1 MGRKLKLRLA
11 ATVLTGILAL
21 LVLFVAFLHTRPVR
35 RYVLAQSIR
44 MLARQGVDVDA
55 GEVDYNLFKST
66 ATLGHVTVRS
76 RQTPDLPPLV
86 RVDQIHVVLNVWKL
100 LRGRFYLEDA
110 QIRKPVIHLVIDE
123 AGRDNIPH
131 LPASS
136 GSSSP
141 EIDFLIRKLR
151 LSGGSLRV
159 EERRLQI
166 DTSLPLWQLAIDGD
180 SRTKDHLV
188 RLEAQQPGRV
198 VFQQRSLAIPTLT
211 VEVMLRRNS
220 LDIHGVK
227 LGLGDSIIAFSGRLE
242 NFQDPRYDIKAETD
256 LALESITQF
265 AGVPQTIGGTV
276 HASLTATGPLARM
289 RATARLDGQDL
300 TVERLN
306 RLGLKAEITYD
317 AAAARVQ
324 IASFNLASPAGTIQ
338 GKSSVALNTGA
349 GESTLN
355 AAFRG
360 LDLTQLSRTFQLP
373 ARIASSAAGEL
384 AAHWPA
390 LAFDQAAGDASL
402 RLMAAQ
408 AEPAR
413 DVVPVSG
420 AIQAK
425 AAGNRVVVGISAL
438 TVLHAHA
445 TGQLT
450 LVDRRA
456 LSGAVRLDAPDLTAA
471 IAGAEKWVG
480 QSLGTPVGGALSA
493 DAVLSGTLQKPGA
506 AVTFSSDNLQVGTL
520 SGIALHAAVNYS
532 PSQLGIQDSVVEWQ
546 NQQIAASG
554 SIGLKG
560 AAPPVALQAH
570 ASALSIAALL
580 AAAGRQDLPI
590 SGTVSL
596 DATVGG
602 TTQHPQ
608 AHVNIAA
615 ADLAAYHEAIGS
627 LTAEAGFGDSL
638 LTVTQLRLSNGTVQA
653 TGSYNLESKDYAIDL
668 TSRNLRLTSLELPDG
683 SAVRGSLNLQ
693 ARGQGNLD
701 NPSATLSLSAADVQ
715 YGDQKFGSLT
725 LQANVANQHADI
737 QAAAPQFN
745 LTAMANAGLHEPNPV
760 TFELTANHTD
770 LATLPL
776 KLQLP
781 VVGTV
786 TATLR
791 GSGDLKNY
799 EQGQASAE
807 VAKLDIKYNG
817 QPATT
822 EGPLVASYQNRM
834 LTIGRAVIVAGDSR
848 VSVEGKLP
856 LDDAAGTGAIHI
868 ASTLNLASL
877 RPYLPAITPDA
888 SVIGA
893 ASINGT
899 VTGTLKKIDPNLTIT
914 LDQGS
919 VSGAGFD
926 PPLGNLTLRAQIRD
940 GALELEKASGD
951 WGPAKFQAS
960 GVIPLTLLPADLPVA
975 FPRRQG
981 PAQFTAELNQIDISA
996 LPGVPKDVTGAVSAR
1011 IEAQAARP
1019 EVEAITAKL
1028 TFPTLRIGLGTY
1040 HLEQS
1045 GISTVT
1051 VANGAARVEQLQL
1064 TGPQT
1069 DIKVT
1074 GTAGL
1079 LGAHPLDLHLAGAF
1093 DASLA
1098 GAFTEAF
1105 RARGA
1110 TQLVVAVTGNAESP
1124 QAQGYVQ
1131 LTDAQISLQSP
1142 RLALDSLNARIDL
1155 VRARATL
1162 SRLDGS
1168 LNGGTLSGSGSLE
1181 YAAGQLRNTNLNLK
1195 AGGVY
1200 LDFPAGLKTLSNVD
1214 LTARNTAGNLVLSG
1228 EVVILEGGFTD
1239 DLSIDTG
1246 ILAAVS
1252 APRGMEFTEDPNP
1265 LLKNTRFN
1273 IGIRTDSPIYVK
1285 NNLAKAEITADLRL
1299 IGNPYQPALSGRLTL
1314 EEGSQ
1319 LNFNERKYTV
1329 ERGNITFTSERRIE
1343 PNLDIMATT
1352 TAGGLDIT
1360 LQVSGVPGKTETTL
1374 TSDPPEPEQ
1383 DILAVLL
1390 TGKKLDDIRSQ
1401 EFAVA
1406 RNQVLSYLTGRVGSS
1421 LGRGIAGATGLSSVR
1436 IEPNLIANEANP
1448 GARLTIGQDITPKLN
1463 LIYSMD
1469 LINSSD
1475 QIYVGEYDFTRRFS
1489 TRGVRQSDGSF
1500 RGDFRHDLRFGGI
1513 PEPKS
1518 TRRLESRRIDK
1529 ITIRGITYFPAEKL
1543 AAKLGVKQGQKY
1555 DFFKVR
1561 RGVDN
1566 IDKLFTRENLLQA
1579 NVRLKRDSREAAV
1592 DLALDV
1598 DAGPLVDFVY
1608 EGIAADGGLKK
1619 RVRETW
1625 RRGVFDS
1632 QRAEDAVQEIRSW
1645 LVKAGKLQPVIAYK
1659 ILKPSPDRVS
1669 VVFDIQPGPQF
1680 SNVEIAF
1687 DGAKGIAA
1695 KDLREIVKSQ
1705 KLSEEV
1711 YVKPS
1716 RVSELLTR
1724 YYQEQGYLDAKI
1736 DNPRYELS
1744 AETRTGK
1751 VTFPVQEGLLY
1762 HTARVEFQGNTVFDT
1777 ARLTAAVPLPKG
1789 EEYRPV
1795 LRERTLQKLRDLY
1808 WEKGYNDMEADI
1820 STRRGKAA
1828 GELDAVVKIIE
1839 NRQSVVREIVV
1850 EGNDKTSEGL
1860 IRTQIEVKPGD
1871 ILNLQKLSNSRR
1883 NLYHTAAYSL
1893 VGITQEEI
1901 AAESPAAG
1909 QKPVRL
1915 RVRVREVQPFQL
1927 RYGAFYD
1934 TERGPGIIADLT
1946 NRNSLGSA
1954 RSLGLRTRYDA
1965 QLQEARL
1972 YFTQPLLGRFPVSTT
1987 VSPYVRHERNPATG
2001 TSNAFNVDRTG
2012 ISIQQEA
2019 KFRRMYV
2026 VTYGYRIEKSRTYDV
2041 GPDPFFNI
2049 PLRIAALTT
2058 TVTRETRDDV
2068 LDATRGQFF
2077 SHAFQYSP
2085 ELLGSQ
2091 LRFVKY
2097 FGQYFRYFP
2106 LQKPKVQLFTNQV
2119 LRPRLVYAT
2128 GVRVGLATGLGGQE
2142 ITLGE
2147 RFLAGGSTTIR
2158 GFEQNGVGPIGF
2170 DRLPLGGDA
2179 VLIFNNEIRFPLV
2192 SRFDGVGFV
2201 DIGNVYRHVSDVSL
2215 TDLRK
2220 AAGLGLRV
2228 RTPWFLLRLDY
2239 GLKLDRRPGESM
2251 GRLFFSIGQAF

>member
-1 MGRKLKLRLA
+1 M
-11 ATVLTGILAL
+11 
-21 LVLFVAFLHTRPVR
+21 LFVALLHTRPVR
-35 RYVLAQSIR
+35 RYALAQAIR
-44 MLARQGVDVDA
+44 TLARQGVDVDA
-55 GEVDYNLFKST
+55 GELDYNLFKST
-66 ATLGHVTVRS
+66 VTLGHVTVRS

-86 RVDQIHVVLNVWKL
+86 RVDQIHVALNVWKL

-110 QIRKPVIHLVIDE
+110 QIWKPVIHLVIDE

-166 DTSLPLWQLAIDGD
+166 DTSLPLWQLAINGD
-180 SRTKDHLV
+180 SRSKDHVV

-198 VFQQRSLAIPTLT
+198 AFQLRSLAIPTLT
-211 VEVMLRRNS
+211 VELMLRRNS
-220 LDIHGVK
+220 LDIHAVK
-227 LGLGDSIIAFSGRLE
+227 MGLGDSIIAFSGKLD
-242 NFQDPRYDIKAETD
+242 NFQDPRYDIKTETD
-256 LALESITQF
+256 LALESITKF
-265 AGVPQTIGGTV
+265 AGVPQKIGGTV
-276 HASLTATGPLARM
+276 HASLTATGPLAQM
-289 RATARLDGQDL
+289 RATARLDGQNL

-317 AAAARVQ
+317 AAAGRVQ
-324 IASFNLASPAGTIQ
+324 IASFNLASPAGKIQ
-338 GKSSVALNTGA
+338 GNSSVALNTGA

-355 AAFRG
+355 AAVSA
-360 LDLTQLSRTFQLP
+360 LDLKQLSKAFQLP
-373 ARIASSAAGEL
+373 VRLAGSAAGEV

-390 LAFDQAAGDASL
+390 LAFDRAAGDASL
-402 RLMAAQ
+402 RLMASQ
-408 AEPAR
+408 AEPTR

-425 AAGNRVVVGISAL
+425 AAGNRVEVGISSL
-438 TVLHAHA
+438 TALHAHA

-450 LVDRRA
+450 LVDRRE

-471 IAGAEKWVG
+471 IAGAEKLLG
-480 QSLGTPVGGALSA
+480 RSLGTPVGGALSA
-493 DAVLSGTLQKPGA
+493 EAALSGTLEKPRA
-506 AVTFSSDNLQVGTL
+506 AVTLSSHDLQVGTL

-546 NQQIAASG
+546 NQQITASG

-560 AAPPVALQAH
+560 TAPPVALQVH
-570 ASALSIAALL
+570 ASALSITALL
-580 AAAGRQDLPI
+580 AAAGRQYLPV
-590 SGTVSL
+590 SGTVRL
-596 DATVGG
+596 DADVGG

-608 AHVNIAA
+608 AHVSLAA

-638 LTVTQLRLSNGTVQA
+638 LTVTQFGLGNGTVQA

-668 TSRNLRLTSLELPDG
+668 TSRNLRLISLELPDG
-683 SAVRGSLNLQ
+683 SAVRGSVNLQ
-693 ARGQGNLD
+693 ARGQGNMD
-701 NPSATLSLSAADVQ
+701 NPSATVSFSAADVQ
-715 YGDQKFGSLT
+715 YRDQQFGSLT

-737 QAAAPQFN
+737 QATAPQYN
-745 LTAMANAGLHEPNPV
+745 LTAKASAGLQEPNPV
-760 TFELTANHTD
+760 TFEVTADHTD

-776 KLQLP
+776 KMQLP
-781 VVGTV
+781 VAGTV

-791 GSGDLKNY
+791 GSADLKNY

-807 VAKLDIKYNG
+807 VAKLDITYNG
-817 QPATT
+817 QPATID
-822 EGPLVASYQNRM
+822 GPLVAGYQNRM
-834 LTIGRAVIVAGDSR
+834 LTIGRAVIVANHSR

-868 ASTLNLASL
+868 ASALNLAGL
-877 RPYLPAITPDA
+877 CAYLPAITPDV
-888 SVIGA
+888 SVMGA

-914 LDQGS
+914 LDHGS
-919 VSGAGFD
+919 VPGAGFH

-1019 EVEAITAKL
+1019 EIDAITAKL

-1040 HLEQS
+1040 KLEQR

-1074 GTAGL
+1074 GTAGF

-1098 GAFTEAF
+1098 GAFTEAV

-1110 TQLVVAVTGNAESP
+1110 TQLAVAVTGTAESP

-1131 LTDAQISLQSP
+1131 LSEAQISLQSP

-1155 VRARATL
+1155 AGARATL

-1181 YAAGQLRNTNLNLK
+1181 YAAGQLRNTNLILK

-1214 LTARNTAGNLVLSG
+1214 LSARNTAGNLVLSG

-1252 APRGMEFTEDPNP
+1252 APRGMEFTEDPNL

-1299 IGNPYQPALSGRLTL
+1299 IGDPYEPALSGRLTL

-1360 LQVSGVPGKTETTL
+1360 LQVTGVPGKTETTL

-1401 EFAVA
+1401 EFTVA

-1500 RGDFRHDLRFGGI
+1500 RGDFRHDLRFGGV

-1518 TRRLESRRIDK
+1518 ARRLESRRIDK
-1529 ITIRGITYFPAEKL
+1529 ITISGITYFPEEKL
-1543 AAKLGVKQGQKY
+1543 ASKLGVKQGQKY

-1579 NVRLKRDSREAAV
+1579 NVRLKRDSGDATV
-1592 DLALDV
+1592 DLTLDV
-1598 DAGPLVDFVY
+1598 DAGPVVDFIY

-1625 RRGVFDS
+1625 RNGVFDS

-1659 ILKPSPDRVS
+1659 ILKPTPDRVS

-1687 DGAKGIAA
+1687 DGAVGIAA

-1711 YVKPS
+1711 YVKPFS
-1716 RVSELLTR
+1716 VTELLTR
-1724 YYQEQGYLDAKI
+1724 YYHEQGYLDAKI

-1751 VTFPVQEGLLY
+1751 VTFPVQEGPRY
-1762 HTARVEFQGNTVFDT
+1762 HTAGVEFRGNTVFDT
-1777 ARLTAAVPLPKG
+1777 AALTAAVPLPKG

-1795 LRERTLQKLRDLY
+1795 LRERTLQKLRELY
-1808 WEKGYNDMEADI
+1808 WEKGYNDMEADL
-1820 STRRGKAA
+1820 STHRGKAA
-1828 GELDAVVKIIE
+1828 GELVAVVKITE
-1839 NRQSVVREIVV
+1839 NRQSVAREIVV

-1893 VGITQEEI
+1893 VEITQEEVE
-1901 AAESPAAG
+1901 AESNATAR
-1909 QKPVRL
+1909 KAVRL

-1934 TERGPGIIADLT
+1934 TERGPGLIADLT

-1954 RSLGLRTRYDA
+1954 RTLGLRTRYDA

-1972 YFTQPLLGRFPVSTT
+1972 YFTQPLLRTFPVSTT
-1987 VSPYVRHERNPATG
+1987 VSPYVRHERNPAT
-2001 TSNAFNVDRTG
+2001 SMSDAFNVDRTG

-2026 VTYGYRIEKSRTYDV
+2026 VTYGYRLEKSRTYDT

-2049 PLRIAALTT
+2049 PLRIAALTA

-2128 GVRVGLATGLGGQE
+2128 GLRVGLATGLGGQE

-2170 DRLPLGGDA
+2170 DRLPLGGNA

>member
-1 MGRKLKLRLA
+1 LGRRLKLRLA

-21 LVLFVAFLHTRPVR
+21 LVLFVALLHMRPVR
-35 RYVLAQSIR
+35 RYALAQSIR

-55 GEVDYNLFKST
+55 GEVDYNLFTST

-86 RVDQIHVVLNVWKL
+86 RVEQIHVDLNVWKL
-100 LRGRFYLEDA
+100 LRGKFYLEDA

-159 EERRLQI
+159 EELRLQI

-188 RLEAQQPGRV
+188 RLEAQQPGRIA
-198 VFQQRSLAIPTLT
+198 FQQRTLAIPSLT
-211 VEVMLRRNS
+211 VEVVLQKNA

-227 LGLGDSIIAFSGRLE
+227 LGLGDSIIAFSGRLDH
-242 NFQDPRYDIKAETD
+242 FQDPRYDIKTETD

-265 AGVPQTIGGTV
+265 AGVPQKIGGTV
-276 HASLTATGPLARM
+276 HASLTATGPLAQM
-289 RATARLDGQDL
+289 RATARLDGQNL

-306 RLGLKAEITYD
+306 RLGLKAEIAYD
-317 AAAARVQ
+317 ASSARIQ
-324 IASFNLASPAGTIQ
+324 IASFNLASPAGAIQ
-338 GKSSVALNTGA
+338 GKGSVALNTAA

-355 AAFRG
+355 AAVRG
-360 LDLTQLSRTFQLP
+360 LDLAQLSRTFQLP
-373 ARIASSAAGEL
+373 MRIASSAAGEL

-425 AAGNRVVVGISAL
+425 ATGNRVVVGISAL
-438 TVLHAHA
+438 TALHAHA

-456 LSGAVRLDAPDLTAA
+456 LSGALKLDAPDLTTA
-471 IAGAEKWVG
+471 IAGAEKLLG
-480 QSLGTPVGGALSA
+480 RSLGTPVGGALSA
-493 DAVLSGTLQKPGA
+493 DAVLSGTIEKPSA
-506 AVTFSSDNLQVGTL
+506 AVTLSSNNLQAGTL
-520 SGIALHAAVNYS
+520 SGIAVRAALNYS
-532 PSQLGIQDSVVEWQ
+532 PSRLRIQDSVVEWQ
-546 NQQIAASG
+546 DQQITASG
-554 SIGLKG
+554 TIGLQG
-560 AAPPVALQAH
+560 AEPPVALQAH

-580 AAAGRQDLPI
+580 AAAGRQDLPV

-596 DATVGG
+596 DANVGG

-608 AHVNIAA
+608 AHANIAA
-615 ADLAAYHEAIGS
+615 GNLAAYHESIGS
-627 LTAEAGFGDSL
+627 LTADAGFSDRL
-638 LTVTQLRLSNGTVQA
+638 LTVTQLRLGNGTLQA
-653 TGSYNLESKDYAIDL
+653 TGSYNLESKDYTIAL
-668 TSRNLRLTSLELPDG
+668 ASRNLRLTSLELPDG
-683 SAVRGSLNLQ
+683 SAVRGSVTLQ

-701 NPSATLSLSAADVQ
+701 NPSATVSFSATDVQ
-715 YGDQKFGSLT
+715 YRDQQFGSLT
-725 LQANVANQHADI
+725 LQASAANQRAEI
-737 QAAAPQFN
+737 QATAPLFN
-745 LTAMANAGLHEPNPV
+745 LSAKANAGLQEPNPV

-781 VVGTV
+781 VAGTV
-786 TATLR
+786 TATVR
-791 GSGDLKNY
+791 CSADLKNY
-799 EQGQASAE
+799 EQGLASAE
-807 VAKLDIKYNG
+807 VAKLDITYNG
-817 QPATT
+817 QPVTT
-822 EGPLVASYQNRM
+822 DGPLVASYQNRM
-834 LTIGRAVIVAGDSR
+834 LTIGRAVIVAGQSR

-868 ASTLNLASL
+868 ASTLNLAGL
-877 RPYLPAITPDA
+877 RTYLPAMAPDA
-888 SVIGA
+888 GVIGD
-893 ASINGT
+893 ASISGT

-960 GVIPLTLLPADLPVA
+960 GVIPLTVLPADLPVA

-1040 HLEQS
+1040 NLEQS

-1051 VANGAARVEQLQL
+1051 VANGAARIEQLQL

-1093 DASLA
+1093 DASLV
-1098 GAFTEAF
+1098 GAFTEAV

-1110 TQLVVAVTGNAESP
+1110 TQLVVAVTGAAESP
-1124 QAQGYVQ
+1124 QVQGYVQ

-1155 VRARATL
+1155 AGARATL

-1181 YAAGQLRNTNLNLK
+1181 YADGQLRNTNLNLK

-1214 LTARNTAGNLVLSG
+1214 LTARNTAANLVLSG

-1239 DLSIDTG
+1239 DLGIDTG

-1299 IGNPYQPALSGRLTL
+1299 IGGPYEPALSGRLTL

-1390 TGKKLDDIRSQ
+1390 TGKKLDEIRSQ
-1401 EFAVA
+1401 EFTVA

-1500 RGDFRHDLRFGGI
+1500 RGDFRHDLRFGGV

-1518 TRRLESRRIDK
+1518 ARRMESRRIDK
-1529 ITIRGITYFPAEKL
+1529 ITIRGITYFPEEKL
-1543 AAKLGVKQGQKY
+1543 ASKLGVKQGQKY

-1561 RGVDN
+1561 RGADN
-1566 IDKLFTRENLLQA
+1566 VDKLFTRENLLQA
-1579 NVRLKRDSREAAV
+1579 NVRLKRDSRDVTV
-1592 DLALDV
+1592 DLTLDV
-1598 DAGPLVDFVY
+1598 NAGPVVDFVY

-1625 RRGVFDS
+1625 RNGVFDS

-1659 ILKPSPDRVS
+1659 ILKPSLDRVS

-1711 YVKPS
+1711 YMKPS
-1716 RVSELLTR
+1716 SVTELLTR
-1724 YYQEQGYLDAKI
+1724 YYQEQGYLDAKV

-1744 AETRTGK
+1744 SETRTGK
-1751 VTFPVQEGLLY
+1751 VTFPVQEGPLY
-1762 HTARVEFQGNTVFDT
+1762 HTAGVEFQGNTVFDT
-1777 ARLTAAVPLPKG
+1777 ALLTAALPLPKG

-1795 LRERTLQKLRDLY
+1795 LRERTLQKLRELY
-1808 WEKGYNDMEADI
+1808 WEKGYNDMEANI
-1820 STRRGKAA
+1820 ATNRGKAA
-1828 GELDAVVKIIE
+1828 GELDAVVKITE
-1839 NRQSVVREIVV
+1839 NRQSVAREIVV

-1860 IRTQIEVKPGD
+1860 IRAQIEVKPGD

-1893 VGITQEEI
+1893 VEITQEDVE
-1901 AAESPAAG
+1901 AESPAAG

-1965 QLQEARL
+1965 QLQEVRL
-1972 YFTQPLLGRFPVSTT
+1972 YFTQPLLRRFPVSTT
-1987 VSPYVRHERNPATG
+1987 VSPYVRHERNPATS
-2001 TSNAFNVDRTG
+2001 TSDAFNVDRTG

-2019 KFRRMYV
+2019 KFRRKYV
-2026 VTYGYRIEKSRTYDV
+2026 VTYGYRIEKSRTYDT

-2049 PLRIAALTT
+2049 PLRIAALTA

-2068 LDATRGQFF
+2068 LDATHGQFF

-2158 GFEQNGVGPIGF
+2158 GFQQNGVGPIGF

-2179 VLIFNNEIRFPLV
+2179 VLIFNNEIRLPLV

-2201 DIGNVYRHVSDVSL
+2201 DIGNVYRHVSDISL